1 VFLCLLVE
9 CSPCFKHR
17 QKRIHLSVEYQENFF
32 SLFYLYKNYVSKL
45 FNEPQNNVFQLTEH
59 REIRNTY
66 GLDSLCHCPLYEE
79 AMHLAEEGK
88 IYSRVLRY

>member
-1 VFLCLLVE
+1 M
-9 CSPCFKHR
+9 
-17 QKRIHLSVEYQENFF
+17 HLSVEHQEKFLD
-32 SLFYLYKNYVSKL
+32 LFYFYKNYVSKL
-45 FNEPQNNVFQLTEH
+45 FNEFPKNIFQLSEH
-59 REIRNTY
+59 REVRSTY